1 MKHNKSFVLPMT
13 PALLVRAIITLNI
26 AMFTISLIF
35 SGKDIGLTLNPMYA
49 LTPSLK
55 TLAFLGAS
63 GRIPI
68 SEYGSWWS
76 LFTANW
82 LHGGILHILFNMMA
96 LKTVAPL
103 VIKEYGPSRMFI
115 IYTLSGAV
123 GFIFSY
129 LGNVPVTIGAS
140 AGLCGLIGSLWYFG
154 RSRGGH
160 WGHLVYKQTSGWL
173 VSLALIGF
181 LLPNIDNWGHAG
193 GLLGGIVFG
202 WLFSYTE
209 KRTEH
214 VFHRVFSILLALMV
228 ISLLGRSI
236 VTGFVL
242 IFL

>member
-1 MKHNKSFVLPMT
+1 MT
-13 PALLVRAIITLNI
+13 PALLMKAIIIVNVGMYI
-26 AMFTISLIF
+26 ISLIF

-55 TLAFLGAS
+55 TLTFLGAS

-68 SEYGSWWS
+68 LEFGSWWS

-103 VIKEYGPSRMFI
+103 VMKEFGLSRMFI
-115 IYTLSGAV
+115 IYILSGAV

-154 RSRGGH
+154 RSRGGE
-160 WGHLVYKQTSGWL
+160 WGRLVYKQTSGWL

-193 GLLGGIVFG
+193 GFIGGIIFG
-202 WLFSYTE
+202 WLFSYTD
-209 KRTEH
+209 KRMENA
-214 VFHRVFSILLALMV
+214 FHYISALILALLV
-228 ISLLGRSI
+228 ILLLGRSI
-236 VTGFVL
+236 VTGFIL